1 MDKRERQT
9 QGVNCAE
16 MQLCPKNVTPPPTH
30 THISTV
36 FVI

>member
-16 MQLCPKNVTPPPTH
+16 MQLCPKNVTPPTH